1 MTEES
6 IKRMKEL
13 IEQKKNKGTKKDNYE
28 KLNTKMQGAE
38 KKAKRTRK
46 TGGVFDK

>member
-28 KLNTKMQGAE
+28 KLNTKMQGAVS
-38 KKAKRTRK
+38 KAKRNKK